1 MYLPGRRMC
10 SDRMRWQRVQK
21 NSLFAEVHLGKMNR
35 QKEQHM
41 IRAKS
46 GYQEWLKPRSLAIAA
61 VSAMLVIF
69 TACAV
74 GPDYVKPKTEAPP
87 AYKEAA
93 GWKVAQPQEA
103 AVRGAWWKIFQDP
116 QLDALEE
123 QVNISN
129 QNVAAAEAQF
139 RQARALVQAARAGYF
154 PNVSVG
160 AQATRSLGSA
170 TAPGALGT
178 TNQVSD
184 LLLTGTA
191 SWEPDIWGKVR
202 RSVEASQA
210 SAQASEADLESLRL
224 STQATLAQN
233 YFQLC
238 ALDAQKK
245 LLDATVAAYQ
255 KTLELTNRRYASGVS
270 SRADVLQAE
279 TQLKTTQAQAI
290 DVGVQRAQLEH
301 AIALLVGKPPSGLS
315 VPVTPL
321 AATPVA
327 VPFGIPSEL
336 LERRPDIAA
345 AERRI
350 AAANAQIGVAKAA
363 YYPNVVLNAVG
374 GFESSHLSDWLSW
387 PSRLW
392 SVGMSLTET
401 VFDAGLRSA
410 LTDQARAAYDQTVA
424 TYRQTVLGGFQEVED
439 NLAAI
444 RILEEESRIQGEAVS
459 AARRSLEFSMN
470 QYRAGTIS
478 YLDVVVVQ
486 AILLSNEITAINI
499 LGRRMTASVLLVKAV
514 GGGWNSASLPSNKD
528 LNSSGNDKRD

>member
-1 MYLPGRRMC
+1 
-10 SDRMRWQRVQK
+10 
-21 NSLFAEVHLGKMNR
+21 
-35 QKEQHM
+35 M

-46 GYQEWLKPRSLAIAA
+46 GYLKWKKPRTLASAAIAG
-61 VSAMLVIF
+61 VLVIF

-74 GPDYVKPKTEAPP
+74 GPDYVRPKDEAPA

-93 GWKVAQPQEA
+93 EWKVAQPQESV
-103 AVRGAWWKIFQDP
+103 VRGAWWKIFQDP
-116 QLDALEE
+116 QLDTLEE

-139 RQARALVQAARAGYF
+139 RQARAAVQAARAGYF

-170 TAPGALGT
+170 NALGALGA

-202 RSVEASQA
+202 RTVEASQA
-210 SAQASEADLESLRL
+210 GAQASAADLESIRL
-224 STQATLAQN
+224 STQAALAQN

-238 ALDAQKK
+238 SLDAQKK
-245 LLDATVAAYQ
+245 FLDETVAAYQ
-255 KTLELTNRRYASGVS
+255 KTLELTKRRYASGVS
-270 SRADVLQAE
+270 SRNDVLLAE
-279 TQLKTTQAQAI
+279 TQLKTTQAQAV

-301 AIALLVGKPPSGLS
+301 AIALLVGKPPSALS
-315 VPVTPL
+315 IPATPL
-321 AATPVA
+321 AATPVT

-345 AERRI
+345 AERRV

-363 YYPNVVLNAVG
+363 YFPNVLLNATG

-392 SVGMSLTET
+392 SVGLSLTET

-410 LTDQARAAYDQTVA
+410 LTDQARAAYDATVA
-424 TYRQTVLGGFQEVED
+424 SYRQTVLGGFQEVED
-439 NLAAI
+439 NLAAL
-444 RILEEESRIQGEAVS
+444 RILEEESRIQDEAVS
-459 AARRSLEFSMN
+459 AARKSLDISRN
-470 QYRAGTIS
+470 QYKAGTIS

-486 AILLSNEITAINI
+486 AIWLANERTAIDI
-499 LGRRMTASVLLVKAV
+499 LGRRMAASVLLIKAI
-514 GGGWNSASLPSNKD
+514 GGGWNSTSLPSNKD
-528 LNSSGNDKRD
+528 LNSSKNDKHD

>member
-1 MYLPGRRMC
+1 
-10 SDRMRWQRVQK
+10 
-21 NSLFAEVHLGKMNR
+21 
-35 QKEQHM
+35 M
-41 IRAKS
+41 IHHKS
-46 GYQEWLKPRSLAIAA
+46 GHRELAKPRSLAIAA
-61 VSAMLVIF
+61 VAAMLVIF

-74 GPDYVKPKTEAPP
+74 GPDYVKPKDEVPA

-93 GWKVAQPQEA
+93 EWKVAQPQEA
-103 AVRGAWWKIFQDP
+103 VVRGAWWKIFQDP

-139 RQARALVQAARAGYF
+139 RQARAAVQAARAGYF
-154 PNVSVG
+154 PNLSIG
-160 AQATRSLGSA
+160 AQATRSLASA
-170 TAPGALGT
+170 NAGNALGT

-191 SWEPDIWGKVR
+191 SWEPDVWGKVR
-202 RSVEASQA
+202 RTVEASQA
-210 SAQASEADLESLRL
+210 GAQASAADLESLRL
-224 STQATLAQN
+224 STQAALAQN

-245 LLDATVAAYQ
+245 LLDATAAAFQ
-255 KTLELTNRRYASGVS
+255 KSMDMTERRYVSGVS

-290 DVGVQRAQLEH
+290 DVGVQRSQLEH

-315 VPVTPL
+315 VPATPL

-345 AERRI
+345 AERRV

-363 YYPNVVLNAVG
+363 YFPNVVLNATG

-392 SVGMSLTET
+392 SVGLALTET

-410 LTDQARAAYDQTVA
+410 LTDQARAAYDATVA
-424 TYRQTVLGGFQEVED
+424 SYRQTVLGGFQEVED
-439 NLAAI
+439 NLAAL

-459 AARRSLEFSMN
+459 AARRSLEVSMN

-478 YLDVVVVQ
+478 YIDVVTVQ
-486 AILLSNEITAINI
+486 TILLANERTAIDI
-499 LGRRMTASVLLVKAV
+499 LGRRMAASVLLIKAI
-514 GGGWNSASLPSNKD
+514 GGGWNSASLPSNKE
-528 LNSSGNDKRD
+528 LNSSRDDKRD

>member
-1 MYLPGRRMC
+1 
-10 SDRMRWQRVQK
+10 
-21 NSLFAEVHLGKMNR
+21 
-35 QKEQHM
+35 M
-41 IRAKS
+41 IRDKS
-46 GYQEWLKPRSLAIAA
+46 GCLIWKKPRTLATAAIAG
-61 VSAMLVIF
+61 MLVIF

-74 GPDYVKPKTEAPP
+74 GPDYVRPKAEVPA

-93 GWKVAQPQEA
+93 EWKVAQPQEA

-129 QNVAAAEAQF
+129 QNVAIAEAQF
-139 RQARALVQAARAGYF
+139 RQARAVVQAARAGYF
-154 PNVSVG
+154 PTVAIG
-160 AQATRSLGSA
+160 ASATRSLGSSNA
-170 TAPGALGT
+170 GNALGT
-178 TNQVSD
+178 ANQVSD

-202 RSVEASQA
+202 RTVEASQA
-210 SAQASEADLESLRL
+210 GAQASAADLESIRL
-224 STQATLAQN
+224 STQAALAQD

-245 LLDATVAAYQ
+245 LLEATVAAYQ
-255 KTLELTNRRYASGVS
+255 KSLDLTNRRYASGVS
-270 SRADVLQAE
+270 SKADVLQAE

-301 AIALLVGKPPSGLS
+301 AVALLVGKPASVLS
-315 VPVTPL
+315 IPVTPL

-345 AERRI
+345 AERRL

-363 YYPNVVLNAVG
+363 YFPNIILSATG
-374 GFESSHLSDWLSW
+374 GFESSHLFDWLSW

-392 SVGMSLTET
+392 SVGLALTET

-410 LTDQARAAYDQTVA
+410 LTDQARAAYDATVA
-424 TYRQTVLGGFQEVED
+424 SYRQTVLGGFQEVED
-439 NLAAI
+439 NLAAL
-444 RILEEESRIQGEAVS
+444 RILEDESRIQGEAVS
-459 AARRSLEFSMN
+459 AARRSVELSMN

-478 YLDVVVVQ
+478 YLDVVTVQ
-486 AILLSNEITAINI
+486 AILLVNERTAIDI
-499 LGRRMTASVLLVKAV
+499 LGRRMAASVLLIKAI
-514 GGGWNSASLPSNKD
+514 GGGWNSSTLPSNKD
-528 LNSSGNDKRD
+528 LNSSKDDKRD

>member
-1 MYLPGRRMC
+1 
-10 SDRMRWQRVQK
+10 
-21 NSLFAEVHLGKMNR
+21 
-35 QKEQHM
+35 M
-41 IRAKS
+41 IRDKS
-46 GYQEWLKPRSLAIAA
+46 GCLIWKKPRILATAAIAG
-61 VSAMLVIF
+61 MLVIF

-74 GPDYVKPKTEAPP
+74 GPDYVRPKDEAPA

-93 GWKVAQPQEA
+93 EWKVAQPQEA
-103 AVRGAWWKIFQDP
+103 VVRGAWWKIFQDP

-139 RQARALVQAARAGYF
+139 RQARAVVQAARAGYF
-154 PNVSVG
+154 PTVAIG
-160 AQATRSLGSA
+160 ASATRSLGSA
-170 TAPGALGT
+170 NAASGLGA

-202 RSVEASQA
+202 RTVEASQA
-210 SAQASEADLESLRL
+210 GAQASAADLESIRL
-224 STQATLAQN
+224 STQAALAQN

-238 ALDAQKK
+238 AVDAQKK
-245 LLDATVAAYQ
+245 LLEATVAAYQ
-255 KTLELTNRRYASGVS
+255 KSLELTNRRYTSGVS

-301 AIALLVGKPPSGLS
+301 AIALLVGKPPSALS

-327 VPFGIPSEL
+327 IPFGIPSEL

-345 AERRI
+345 AERRL

-363 YYPNVVLNAVG
+363 YFPNVVLNATG

-392 SVGMSLTET
+392 AVGLALTET

-410 LTDQARAAYDQTVA
+410 LTDQARAAYDATVA
-424 TYRQTVLGGFQEVED
+424 SYRQTVLGGFQEVED
-439 NLAAI
+439 NLAAL

-459 AARRSLEFSMN
+459 AARRSVELSMN
-470 QYRAGTIS
+470 QYKAGTIS

-486 AILLSNEITAINI
+486 AIWLANERVAIDI
-499 LGRRMTASVLLVKAV
+499 LGRRMVASVLLIKAI
-514 GGGWNSASLPSNKD
+514 GGGWNSSALPSNKD
-528 LNSSGNDKRD
+528 LNSSENDKRD

>member
-1 MYLPGRRMC
+1 
-10 SDRMRWQRVQK
+10 
-21 NSLFAEVHLGKMNR
+21 
-35 QKEQHM
+35 M
-41 IRAKS
+41 IHHKS
-46 GYQEWLKPRSLAIAA
+46 GYREWAKPRSLAIAA
-61 VSAMLVIF
+61 VAGMLVIF

-74 GPDYVKPKTEAPP
+74 GPDYVRPKDEAPA

-93 GWKVAQPQEA
+93 EWKVAQPQEA
-103 AVRGAWWKIFQDP
+103 VVRGAWWKIFQDP
-116 QLDALEE
+116 QLDTLEE

-139 RQARALVQAARAGYF
+139 RQARAAVQAARAGYF
-154 PNVSVG
+154 PNLSIG
-160 AQATRSLGSA
+160 AQATRSLASGNA
-170 TAPGALGT
+170 GNALGT

-202 RSVEASQA
+202 RTVEASQA
-210 SAQASEADLESLRL
+210 GAQASAADLESLRL
-224 STQATLAQN
+224 STQAALAQN

-245 LLDATVAAYQ
+245 LLDATAAAFQ
-255 KTLELTNRRYASGVS
+255 KSMDMTERRYASGVS

-290 DVGVQRAQLEH
+290 DVGVQRSQLEH

-315 VPVTPL
+315 VPATPL

-345 AERRI
+345 AERRV

-363 YYPNVVLNAVG
+363 YFPNVVLNATG

-392 SVGMSLTET
+392 SVGLALTET

-410 LTDQARAAYDQTVA
+410 LTDQARAAYDATVA
-424 TYRQTVLGGFQEVED
+424 SYRQTVLGGFQEVED
-439 NLAAI
+439 NLAAL

-459 AARRSLEFSMN
+459 AARRSLEVSMN

-478 YLDVVVVQ
+478 YIEVVTVQ
-486 AILLSNEITAINI
+486 TILLANERTAIDI
-499 LGRRMTASVLLVKAV
+499 LSRRMAASVLLIKAI
-514 GGGWNSASLPSNKD
+514 GGGWNSASLPSNKE
-528 LNSSGNDKRD
+528 LNSSRDDKRD

>member
-1 MYLPGRRMC
+1 
-10 SDRMRWQRVQK
+10 
-21 NSLFAEVHLGKMNR
+21 
-35 QKEQHM
+35 
-41 IRAKS
+41 
-46 GYQEWLKPRSLAIAA
+46 
-61 VSAMLVIF
+61 
-69 TACAV
+69 
-74 GPDYVKPKTEAPP
+74 
-87 AYKEAA
+87 
-93 GWKVAQPQEA
+93 
-103 AVRGAWWKIFQDP
+103 
-116 QLDALEE
+116 
-123 QVNISN
+123 VNISN

-139 RQARALVQAARAGYF
+139 RQARAAVQAARAGYF
-154 PNVSVG
+154 PNLSIG
-160 AQATRSLGSA
+160 AQATRSLASA
-170 TAPGALGT
+170 NAGNALGT

-191 SWEPDIWGKVR
+191 SWEPDVWGKVR
-202 RSVEASQA
+202 RTVEASQA
-210 SAQASEADLESLRL
+210 GAQASAADLESLRL
-224 STQATLAQN
+224 STQAALAQN

-245 LLDATVAAYQ
+245 LLDATAAAFQ
-255 KTLELTNRRYASGVS
+255 KSMDMTERRYVSGVS

-290 DVGVQRAQLEH
+290 DVGVQRSQLEH

-315 VPVTPL
+315 VPATPL

-345 AERRI
+345 AERRV

-363 YYPNVVLNAVG
+363 YFPNVVLNATG

-392 SVGMSLTET
+392 SVGLALTET

-410 LTDQARAAYDQTVA
+410 LTDQARAAYDATVA
-424 TYRQTVLGGFQEVED
+424 SYRQTVLGGFQEVED
-439 NLAAI
+439 NLAAL

-459 AARRSLEFSMN
+459 AARRSLEVSMN

-478 YLDVVVVQ
+478 YIEVVTVQ
-486 AILLSNEITAINI
+486 TILLANERTAIDI
-499 LGRRMTASVLLVKAV
+499 LSRRMAASVLLIKAI
-514 GGGWNSASLPSNKD
+514 GGGWNSASLPSNKE
-528 LNSSGNDKRD
+528 LNSSRDDKRD

>member
-1 MYLPGRRMC
+1 
-10 SDRMRWQRVQK
+10 
-21 NSLFAEVHLGKMNR
+21 
-35 QKEQHM
+35 M
-41 IRAKS
+41 IRVRS
-46 GYQEWLKPRSLAIAA
+46 GYREWIKPRSLAIAA
-61 VSAMLVIF
+61 VAGMLVIF
-69 TACAV
+69 IACAV
-74 GPDYVKPKTEAPP
+74 GPDYVRPKTEAPA

-93 GWKVAQPQEA
+93 EWKVAQPQEA
-103 AVRGAWWKIFQDP
+103 VVRGAWWKIFKDP

-154 PNVSVG
+154 PTAAIG
-160 AQATRSLGSA
+160 ASATRSLGSA
-170 TAPGALGT
+170 NAGNGLGT

-202 RSVEASQA
+202 RTVEASQA
-210 SAQASEADLESLRL
+210 GAQASAADLESIRL
-224 STQATLAQN
+224 STQAALAQD

-255 KTLELTNRRYASGVS
+255 KAMDLTNRRYASGVS
-270 SRADVLQAE
+270 SKADVLQAE

-301 AIALLVGKPPSGLS
+301 AVALLVGKPASVLS
-315 VPVTPL
+315 IPVTPL
-321 AATPVA
+321 AATPAA

-345 AERRI
+345 AERRV

-363 YYPNVVLNAVG
+363 YFPNIVLNATG
-374 GFESSHLSDWLSW
+374 GFESSHLFDWISW

-392 SVGMSLTET
+392 SVGLALTET

-410 LTDQARAAYDQTVA
+410 LTDQARAAYDATVA
-424 TYRQTVLGGFQEVED
+424 SYRQTVLGGFQEVED
-439 NLAAI
+439 NLAAL

-459 AARRSLEFSMN
+459 AARRSVDLSMN

-478 YLDVVVVQ
+478 YLDVVTVQ
-486 AILLSNEITAINI
+486 AILLVNERTAIDI
-499 LGRRMTASVLLVKAV
+499 LGRRMAASVLLIKAI
-514 GGGWNSASLPSNKD
+514 GGGWNSSTLPSNKD
-528 LNSSGNDKRD
+528 LNSSKNDKRD

>member
-1 MYLPGRRMC
+1 M
-10 SDRMRWQRVQK
+10 
-21 NSLFAEVHLGKMNR
+21 FARLRLGKMNR

-41 IRAKS
+41 IHATS
-46 GYQEWLKPRSLAIAA
+46 GYQEWVKPRSLAIAA
-61 VSAMLVIF
+61 VAGMLVIF

-93 GWKVAQPQEA
+93 GWKVAEPQEA

-139 RQARALVQAARAGYF
+139 RQARAAVQAARAGYF
-154 PNVSVG
+154 PTVSLG
-160 AQATRSLGSA
+160 AQATRSLRSA
-170 TAPGALGT
+170 NAPGTLGAPT
-178 TNQVSD
+178 DQFTD

-191 SWEPDIWGKVR
+191 SWEADVWGRVR
-202 RSVEASQA
+202 RTVEASQA
-210 SAQASEADLESLRL
+210 SAQASAADLESIRL
-224 STQATLAQN
+224 STQAALAQT

-245 LLDATVAAYQ
+245 LLDETVAALQ
-255 KTLELTNRRYASGVS
+255 KSFDLTKKRYASGVS

-279 TQLKTTQAQAI
+279 TQLKTTQAQAV

-301 AIALLVGKPPSGLS
+301 AIALLVGKPASAFSIPAKPLA
-315 VPVTPL
+315 VKPVVTPVGL
-321 AATPVA
+321 
-327 VPFGIPSEL
+327 PSEL
-336 LERRPDIAA
+336 LERRPDIAG
-345 AERRI
+345 AERRL

-363 YYPNVVLNAVG
+363 YFPSVILNASG
-374 GFESSHLSDWLSW
+374 GFESTSLSDWLNW

-392 SVGMSLTET
+392 SVGLAVTET

-424 TYRQTVLGGFQEVED
+424 AYRQTVLGAFQDVED
-439 NLAAI
+439 NLAAL
-444 RILEEESRIQGEAVS
+444 RILEEESRVQGEAVS

-478 YLDVVVVQ
+478 YLDVVTVQ
-486 AILLSNEITAINI
+486 TILLANEITAINI
-499 LGRRMTASVLLVKAV
+499 LGRRMAASVLLIRAI

-528 LNSSGNDKRD
+528 LNSSENNKRN

>member
-1 MYLPGRRMC
+1 
-10 SDRMRWQRVQK
+10 
-21 NSLFAEVHLGKMNR
+21 
-35 QKEQHM
+35 M
-41 IRAKS
+41 IRAKA
-46 GYQEWLKPRSLAIAA
+46 GYREWIKPRSLAIAA
-61 VSAMLVIF
+61 VAGMLVIF
-69 TACAV
+69 TGCAV
-74 GPDYVKPKTEAPP
+74 GPDYVKPEDEVPA
-87 AYKEAA
+87 AYKEGAE
-93 GWKVAQPQEA
+93 WKVAQPQEA
-103 AVRGAWWKIFQDP
+103 VVRGAWWKIFQDH

-139 RQARALVQAARAGYF
+139 RQARAAVQAARAGYF
-154 PNVSVG
+154 PNVAMG

-170 TAPGALGT
+170 NAPNSLGA

-191 SWEPDIWGKVR
+191 SWEPDVWGKVR
-202 RSVEASQA
+202 RTVEASQA
-210 SAQASEADLESLRL
+210 GAQASAADLESIRL
-224 STQATLAQN
+224 STQAALAQN

-238 ALDAQKK
+238 SLDAQKK
-245 LLDATVAAYQ
+245 LLNATVAAFQ
-255 KTLELTNRRYASGVS
+255 KTLELTNRRYVSGVS

-290 DVGVQRAQLEH
+290 DVGVQRSQLEH
-301 AIALLVGKPPSGLS
+301 AIALLVGKAPSVLS
-315 VPVTPL
+315 IPATPL

-336 LERRPDIAA
+336 LERRPDIAG
-345 AERRI
+345 AERRL

-363 YYPNVVLNAVG
+363 YFPNVILNATG

-392 SVGMSLTET
+392 SVGLALTET

-410 LTDQARAAYDQTVA
+410 LTDQARAAYDATVA
-424 TYRQTVLGGFQEVED
+424 SYRQTVLGGFQEVED
-439 NLAAI
+439 NLAAL

-478 YLDVVVVQ
+478 YLDVVTVQ
-486 AILLSNEITAINI
+486 TILLANEITAINI
-499 LGRRMTASVLLVKAV
+499 LGRRMAASVLLIRAI
-514 GGGWNSASLPSNKD
+514 GGGWNSSSLPSNKD
-528 LNSSGNDKRD
+528 LNSSDNNKRN

>member
-1 MYLPGRRMC
+1 
-10 SDRMRWQRVQK
+10 
-21 NSLFAEVHLGKMNR
+21 
-35 QKEQHM
+35 M
-41 IRAKS
+41 IHHKS
-46 GYQEWLKPRSLAIAA
+46 GHRELAKPRSLAIAA
-61 VSAMLVIF
+61 VAAMLVIF

-74 GPDYVKPKTEAPP
+74 GPDYVKPKDEVPA

-93 GWKVAQPQEA
+93 EWKVAQPQEA
-103 AVRGAWWKIFQDP
+103 VVRGAWWKIFQDP

-139 RQARALVQAARAGYF
+139 RQARAAVQAARAGYF
-154 PNVSVG
+154 PNLSIG
-160 AQATRSLGSA
+160 AQATRSLASA
-170 TAPGALGT
+170 NAGNALGT

-191 SWEPDIWGKVR
+191 SWEPDVWGKVR
-202 RSVEASQA
+202 RTVEASQA
-210 SAQASEADLESLRL
+210 GAQASAADLESLRL
-224 STQATLAQN
+224 STQAALAQN

-245 LLDATVAAYQ
+245 LLDATAAAFQ
-255 KTLELTNRRYASGVS
+255 KSMDMTQRRYVSGVS

-290 DVGVQRAQLEH
+290 DVGVQRSQLEH

-315 VPVTPL
+315 VPATPL

-345 AERRI
+345 AERRV

-363 YYPNVVLNAVG
+363 YFPNVVLNATG

-392 SVGMSLTET
+392 SVGLALTET

-410 LTDQARAAYDQTVA
+410 LTDQARAAYDATVA
-424 TYRQTVLGGFQEVED
+424 SYRQTVLGGFQEVED
-439 NLAAI
+439 NLAAL

-459 AARRSLEFSMN
+459 AARRSLEVSMN

-478 YLDVVVVQ
+478 YIEVVTVQ
-486 AILLSNEITAINI
+486 TILLANERTAIDI
-499 LGRRMTASVLLVKAV
+499 LGRRMAASVLLIKAI
-514 GGGWNSASLPSNKD
+514 GGGWNSASLPSNKE
-528 LNSSGNDKRD
+528 LNSSRDDKRD

>member
-1 MYLPGRRMC
+1 
-10 SDRMRWQRVQK
+10 
-21 NSLFAEVHLGKMNR
+21 
-35 QKEQHM
+35 M

-46 GYQEWLKPRSLAIAA
+46 GYIKWKKPRTVAAAAIAG
-61 VSAMLVIF
+61 VLVIF

-74 GPDYVKPKTEAPP
+74 GPDYVRPKAEVP
-87 AYKEAA
+87 AVYKEAA
-93 GWKVAQPQEA
+93 EWKVAQPQEA
-103 AVRGAWWKIFQDP
+103 VVRGAWWKIFQDP
-116 QLDALEE
+116 QLDALAE

-139 RQARALVQAARAGYF
+139 RQARALVQATRAGYF
-154 PNVSVG
+154 PNLAMG
-160 AQATRSLGSA
+160 ASATRSLGSSNA
-170 TAPGALGT
+170 GNALGT

-202 RSVEASQA
+202 RTVEASEAGAQA
-210 SAQASEADLESLRL
+210 SAADLESIRL
-224 STQATLAQN
+224 STQAALAQN

-255 KTLELTNRRYASGVS
+255 KAMELTNRRYASGVS
-270 SRADVLQAE
+270 SRADALQAE
-279 TQLKTTQAQAI
+279 TQFKTTQAQAI

-301 AIALLVGKPPSGLS
+301 AIALLVGKPASVLS
-315 VPVTPL
+315 IPVTPL

-345 AERRI
+345 AERRL

-363 YYPNVVLNAVG
+363 YFPNIVLNATG

-392 SVGMSLTET
+392 SVGLGLTQA

-410 LTDQARAAYDQTVA
+410 LTDQARAAYDATVA
-424 TYRQTVLGGFQEVED
+424 SYRQTVLGGFQEVED
-439 NLAAI
+439 NLAAL

-459 AARRSLEFSMN
+459 AARRSVDLSMN

-478 YLDVVVVQ
+478 YLDVVTVQ
-486 AILLSNEITAINI
+486 TISLVNERTAIDI
-499 LGRRMTASVLLVKAV
+499 LGRRMAASVLLIKAI
-514 GGGWNSASLPSNKD
+514 GGGWSSSALPSNKD
-528 LNSSGNDKRD
+528 LNSSKDDKRD

>member
-1 MYLPGRRMC
+1 
-10 SDRMRWQRVQK
+10 
-21 NSLFAEVHLGKMNR
+21 
-35 QKEQHM
+35 M
-41 IRAKS
+41 IPAKS
-46 GYQEWLKPRSLAIAA
+46 GYRKWKRPRALANVAIAG
-61 VSAMLVIF
+61 MLVIF

-74 GPDYVKPKTEAPP
+74 GPDYVRPKAEAP
-87 AYKEAA
+87 ASYKEAA
-93 GWKVAQPQEA
+93 VWKVAQPQEA
-103 AVRGAWWKIFQDP
+103 VVRGAWWKIFQDP

-129 QNVAAAEAQF
+129 QNVAAAEAQY

-154 PNVSVG
+154 PTAAIG
-160 AQATRSLGSA
+160 AAATRSLRSSNAGN
-170 TAPGALGT
+170 ALGT

-184 LLLTGTA
+184 LLLMGTA

-210 SAQASEADLESLRL
+210 GAQASAADLEAIRL

-238 ALDAQKK
+238 TLDAQKK

-255 KTLELTNRRYASGVS
+255 KTVELTNRRYVSGVS
-270 SRADVLQAE
+270 SRADVLLAE

-290 DVGVQRAQLEH
+290 DLGVLRAQLEH

-315 VPVTPL
+315 IPATPL

-345 AERRI
+345 AERRL
-350 AAANAQIGVAKAA
+350 AAANAQIGVAEAA
-363 YYPNVVLNAVG
+363 YFPNIVLNATG

-392 SVGMSLTET
+392 SVGLSLTET

-410 LTDQARAAYDQTVA
+410 LTDQARAAYDATVA
-424 TYRQTVLGGFQEVED
+424 SYRQTVLGGFQEVED
-439 NLAAI
+439 NLAAL

-459 AARRSLEFSMN
+459 AARRSVELSMN
-470 QYRAGTIS
+470 QYRAGTVS
-478 YLDVVVVQ
+478 YLEVVIVQ
-486 AILLSNEITAINI
+486 AILLANERIAIDI
-499 LGRRMTASVLLVKAV
+499 LGRRMAASVLLIKAI
-514 GGGWNSASLPSNKD
+514 GGGWSSAELPSNTD
-528 LNSSGNDKRD
+528 LSSSSKNDKRD

>member
-1 MYLPGRRMC
+1 M
-10 SDRMRWQRVQK
+10 V
-21 NSLFAEVHLGKMNR
+21 
-35 QKEQHM
+35 
-41 IRAKS
+41 RAKS
-46 GYQEWLKPRSLAIAA
+46 GYRELIKPRSLAIAA
-61 VSAMLVIF
+61 VLGMLAIF

-74 GPDYVKPKTEAPP
+74 GPDYVRPKDEVPA

-93 GWKVAQPQEA
+93 EWKVAQPQEA
-103 AVRGAWWKIFQDP
+103 VVRGAWWKIFQDP
-116 QLDALEE
+116 QLNALEE

-139 RQARALVQAARAGYF
+139 RQARAIVQAARAGYF
-154 PNVSVG
+154 PNVAIG
-160 AQATRSLGSA
+160 ASASRSLGSSNA
-170 TAPGALGT
+170 GNALGA

-191 SWEPDIWGKVR
+191 SWEPDIWGRVR
-202 RSVEASQA
+202 RTVEASQA
-210 SAQASEADLESLRL
+210 GAQASAADLESIRL
-224 STQATLAQN
+224 STQAALAQS

-255 KTLELTNRRYASGVS
+255 KAMDLTNRRYASGVS

-301 AIALLVGKPPSGLS
+301 AIALLVGKPAS
-315 VPVTPL
+315 VLFIPVTPL

-345 AERRI
+345 AERRL

-363 YYPNVVLNAVG
+363 YFPNVLLNATG

-392 SVGMSLTET
+392 SVGMGLTQT

-410 LTDQARAAYDQTVA
+410 LTDQARAAYDANVA
-424 TYRQTVLGGFQEVED
+424 SYRQTVLGGFLEVED
-439 NLAAI
+439 NLAAL

-459 AARRSLEFSMN
+459 AARRSVELSMN

-478 YLDVVVVQ
+478 YLEVVIVQ
-486 AILLSNEITAINI
+486 AILLANERVAIDI
-499 LGRRMTASVLLVKAV
+499 LGRRMAASVLLIKAI
-514 GGGWNSASLPSNKD
+514 GGGWNSAALPSNND
-528 LNSSGNDKRD
+528 LNSSENDKRN

>member
-1 MYLPGRRMC
+1 
-10 SDRMRWQRVQK
+10 
-21 NSLFAEVHLGKMNR
+21 
-35 QKEQHM
+35 M
-41 IRAKS
+41 IRPKTNFRD
-46 GYQEWLKPRSLAIAA
+46 WIKPRTLAVAAIAG
-61 VSAMLVIF
+61 MLVIF

-74 GPDYVKPKTEAPP
+74 GPDYVRPKAEAPL

-93 GWKVAQPQEA
+93 DWKIAEPQEA
-103 AVRGAWWKIFQDP
+103 VVRGAWWKTFQDP

-139 RQARALVQAARAGYF
+139 RQARAAVQAARAGYF
-154 PNVSVG
+154 PTVAIG
-160 AQATRSLGSA
+160 AAATRSLASA
-170 TAPGALGT
+170 NAPSSLGT
-178 TNQVSD
+178 TNQISD

-210 SAQASEADLESLRL
+210 SAQASAADLESLRL

-245 LLDATVAAYQ
+245 LLDETVAAYQ

-270 SRADVLQAE
+270 SRNDVLLAE

-301 AIALLVGKPPSGLS
+301 AIAILVGKPPSGLS
-315 VPVTPL
+315 IPATPL
-321 AATPVA
+321 AAKPVVTPV
-327 VPFGIPSEL
+327 GIPSQL
-336 LERRPDIAA
+336 LERRPDIAG
-345 AERRI
+345 AERRL

-363 YYPNVVLNAVG
+363 YFPNVVLNASG
-374 GFESSHLSDWLSW
+374 GFESSHFSDWLNW

-392 SVGMSLTET
+392 AVGLSLTET

-424 TYRQTVLGGFQEVED
+424 SYRQTVLGAFQDVED
-439 NLAAI
+439 NLAAL
-444 RILEEESRIQGEAVS
+444 RILEEEYRVQGEAVD
-459 AARRSLEFSMN
+459 AARRSLEVSRN
-470 QYRAGTIS
+470 QYKAGTIS

-486 AILLSNEITAINI
+486 AIWLANERNAIDI
-499 LGRRMTASVLLVKAV
+499 LGRRMVASVLLIKAI
-514 GGGWNSASLPSNKD
+514 GGGWSSAELPSNKD
-528 LNSSGNDKRD
+528 LNSSMNENRD

>member
-1 MYLPGRRMC
+1 
-10 SDRMRWQRVQK
+10 
-21 NSLFAEVHLGKMNR
+21 
-35 QKEQHM
+35 M
-41 IRAKS
+41 IPAKS
-46 GYQEWLKPRSLAIAA
+46 GYRKWKKPRALATAAIAG
-61 VSAMLVIF
+61 MLVIF

-74 GPDYVKPKTEAPP
+74 GPDYVKPKAEAPA

-93 GWKVAQPQEA
+93 VWKVAQPQEA
-103 AVRGAWWKIFQDP
+103 VVRGAWWKIFQDP

-129 QNVAAAEAQF
+129 QNVAAAEAQY

-154 PNVSVG
+154 PTVAIG
-160 AQATRSLGSA
+160 AAATRSLRSSNAGN
-170 TAPGALGT
+170 ALGT

-184 LLLTGTA
+184 LLLMGTA

-202 RSVEASQA
+202 RSVEARQAGAQA
-210 SAQASEADLESLRL
+210 SAADLEAIRL

-255 KTLELTNRRYASGVS
+255 KTVELTNRRYVSGVS
-270 SRADVLQAE
+270 SRADILLAE

-290 DVGVQRAQLEH
+290 DLGLQRAQLEH

-315 VPVTPL
+315 IPATPL

-345 AERRI
+345 AERRL
-350 AAANAQIGVAKAA
+350 AAANAQIGVAEAA
-363 YYPNVVLNAVG
+363 YFPNIVLNATG

-392 SVGMSLTET
+392 SVGLGLTQT

-410 LTDQARAAYDQTVA
+410 LTDQARAAYDATVA
-424 TYRQTVLGGFQEVED
+424 SYRQTVLGGFQEVED
-439 NLAAI
+439 NLAAL

-478 YLDVVVVQ
+478 YLEVVTVQ
-486 AILLSNEITAINI
+486 TILLTNERTAIDI
-499 LGRRMTASVLLVKAV
+499 LSRRMAASVLLIKAI
-514 GGGWNSASLPSNKD
+514 GGGWNSSALPSNKD
-528 LNSSGNDKRD
+528 LNSSKNDKHD

>member
-1 MYLPGRRMC
+1 
-10 SDRMRWQRVQK
+10 
-21 NSLFAEVHLGKMNR
+21 
-35 QKEQHM
+35 M

-46 GYQEWLKPRSLAIAA
+46 GYREWIKPRSLAIATIA
-61 VSAMLVIF
+61 GMLVIF
-69 TACAV
+69 IACAV
-74 GPDYVKPKTEAPP
+74 GPDYVRPKDEAPV

-93 GWKVAQPQEA
+93 DWKVAQPQEA
-103 AVRGAWWKIFQDP
+103 VVRGAWWKIFQDP

-154 PNVSVG
+154 PTVAIG
-160 AQATRSLGSA
+160 ASATRSLGSSNA
-170 TAPGALGT
+170 GNALGTT

-202 RSVEASQA
+202 RTVEASQA
-210 SAQASEADLESLRL
+210 GAQASAADLESIRL
-224 STQATLAQN
+224 STQAILAQS

-255 KTLELTNRRYASGVS
+255 KTMDMTNRRYASGVS
-270 SRADVLQAE
+270 SKADVLQAE

-315 VPVTPL
+315 IPATPL
-321 AATPVA
+321 VATPVA

-345 AERRI
+345 AERRL

-363 YYPNVVLNAVG
+363 YFPNVLLNATG

-392 SVGMSLTET
+392 SVGLSLTET

-410 LTDQARAAYDQTVA
+410 LTDQARAAYDATVA
-424 TYRQTVLGGFQEVED
+424 SYRQTVLGGFQEVED
-439 NLAAI
+439 NLAAL

-459 AARRSLEFSMN
+459 AARKSLDISRN
-470 QYRAGTIS
+470 QYKAGTIS

-486 AILLSNEITAINI
+486 AIWLANERTAIDI
-499 LGRRMTASVLLVKAV
+499 LGRRMAASVLLIKAI

-528 LNSSGNDKRD
+528 LNSSMDEKPN

>member
-1 MYLPGRRMC
+1 
-10 SDRMRWQRVQK
+10 
-21 NSLFAEVHLGKMNR
+21 
-35 QKEQHM
+35 M

-46 GYQEWLKPRSLAIAA
+46 GYREWIKPRSFAIGAIA
-61 VSAMLVIF
+61 AMLVIF
-69 TACAV
+69 IACAV
-74 GPDYVKPKTEAPP
+74 GPDYVRPKDEAPA
-87 AYKEAA
+87 AYKEGAA
-93 GWKVAQPQEA
+93 WKVAQPQEA

-154 PNVSVG
+154 PSVAIG
-160 AQATRSLGSA
+160 ASATRSLRSSNILN
-170 TAPGALGT
+170 TPMD
-178 TNQVSD
+178 QVSD

-202 RSVEASQA
+202 RTVEASQA
-210 SAQASEADLESLRL
+210 GAQASAADLESIRL
-224 STQATLAQN
+224 STQAALAQS

-245 LLDATVAAYQ
+245 LLDETVAAY
-255 KTLELTNRRYASGVS
+255 KKAMELTNRRYASGVS
-270 SRADVLQAE
+270 SRADALQAE
-279 TQLKTTQAQAI
+279 TQFKTIQAQAI

-301 AIALLVGKPPSGLS
+301 AIALLVGKPPSALS
-315 VPVTPL
+315 IPATPL
-321 AATPVA
+321 TATPVA

-345 AERRI
+345 AERRL

-363 YYPNVVLNAVG
+363 YFPNIVLNAAG

-392 SVGMSLTET
+392 SVGLGLTQA

-410 LTDQARAAYDQTVA
+410 LTDQARAAYDGTVA
-424 TYRQTVLGGFQEVED
+424 SYRQTVLGGFQEVED
-439 NLAAI
+439 NLAAL

-459 AARRSLEFSMN
+459 AARRSFEYSMN

-478 YLDVVVVQ
+478 YLDVVTVQ
-486 AILLSNEITAINI
+486 TILLANERTAIDI
-499 LGRRMTASVLLVKAV
+499 LSRRMAASVLLIKAI
-514 GGGWNSASLPSNKD
+514 GGGWNSSTLPSNKD
-528 LNSSGNDKRD
+528 LSSSKNDKRD

>member
-1 MYLPGRRMC
+1 
-10 SDRMRWQRVQK
+10 
-21 NSLFAEVHLGKMNR
+21 
-35 QKEQHM
+35 M

-46 GYQEWLKPRSLAIAA
+46 GYREWIKPRSLAIAA
-61 VSAMLVIF
+61 IAGMLVIF
-69 TACAV
+69 IACAV
-74 GPDYVKPKTEAPP
+74 GPDYVRPKAETPA

-93 GWKVAQPQEA
+93 EWKVAQPQEA
-103 AVRGAWWKIFQDP
+103 VVRGAWWKVFQDP

-154 PNVSVG
+154 PTAAIG
-160 AQATRSLGSA
+160 ASATRSLGSA
-170 TAPGALGT
+170 NAGNALGT

-202 RSVEASQA
+202 RTVEASEAGAQA
-210 SAQASEADLESLRL
+210 SAADLESIRL
-224 STQATLAQN
+224 STQAALAQS

-255 KTLELTNRRYASGVS
+255 KAMELTNRRYASGVS
-270 SRADVLQAE
+270 SKADVLQAE

-301 AIALLVGKPPSGLS
+301 AVALLVGKPASILS
-315 VPVTPL
+315 IPVTPL
-321 AATPVA
+321 AAMPAA

-345 AERRI
+345 AERRV

-363 YYPNVVLNAVG
+363 YFPNIVLNATG
-374 GFESSHLSDWLSW
+374 GFESSHLFDWLSW

-392 SVGMSLTET
+392 SVGLALTET

-410 LTDQARAAYDQTVA
+410 LTDQARAAYDATVA
-424 TYRQTVLGGFQEVED
+424 SYRQTVLGGFQEVED
-439 NLAAI
+439 NLAAL

-459 AARRSLEFSMN
+459 AARRSVDLSMN

-478 YLDVVVVQ
+478 YLDVVTVQ
-486 AILLSNEITAINI
+486 AILLVNERTAIDI
-499 LGRRMTASVLLVKAV
+499 LGRRMAASVLLIKAI
-514 GGGWNSASLPSNKD
+514 GGGWHSSTLPSNKD
-528 LNSSGNDKRD
+528 LNSSKNDKRD

>member
-1 MYLPGRRMC
+1 
-10 SDRMRWQRVQK
+10 
-21 NSLFAEVHLGKMNR
+21 
-35 QKEQHM
+35 M

-46 GYQEWLKPRSLAIAA
+46 GYRKWKKPRSLAIAA
-61 VSAMLVIF
+61 IAGALVIF
-69 TACAV
+69 IACAV
-74 GPDYVKPKTEAPP
+74 GPDYVKPKAEAPA

-93 GWKVAQPQEA
+93 DWKVAQPQEA
-103 AVRGAWWKIFQDP
+103 VVRGAWWKIFKDP

-129 QNVAAAEAQF
+129 QNVAAAEAHL

-154 PNVSVG
+154 PNAAIG
-160 AQATRSLGSA
+160 ASATRSLRSSNAGN
-170 TAPGALGT
+170 ALGT
-178 TNQVSD
+178 TDQVSD

-202 RSVEASQA
+202 RTVEASEAGAQA
-210 SAQASEADLESLRL
+210 SAADLESIRL
-224 STQATLAQN
+224 STQAALAQN

-245 LLDATVAAYQ
+245 LLDATVAAY
-255 KTLELTNRRYASGVS
+255 KKAMELTNRRYASGVS
-270 SRADVLQAE
+270 SRADALQAE
-279 TQLKTTQAQAI
+279 TQFKTTQAQAI

-301 AIALLVGKPPSGLS
+301 AIALLVGKPASVLS
-315 VPVTPL
+315 IPVTPL

-345 AERRI
+345 AERRL

-363 YYPNVVLNAVG
+363 YFPNIILNATG
-374 GFESSHLSDWLSW
+374 GFESSRLSDWLSW

-392 SVGMSLTET
+392 SVGLGLTQS

-410 LTDQARAAYDQTVA
+410 LTDQARAAYDATVA
-424 TYRQTVLGGFQEVED
+424 SYRQTVLGGFQEVED
-439 NLAAI
+439 NLAAL

-459 AARRSLEFSMN
+459 AARRSVDLSMN
-470 QYRAGTIS
+470 QYRAGIIG
-478 YLDVVVVQ
+478 YLEVVTVQ
-486 AILLSNEITAINI
+486 TILLVNERTAIDI
-499 LGRRMTASVLLVKAV
+499 LGRRLAASVLLIKAI
-514 GGGWNSASLPSNKD
+514 GGGWNSSALPSNKD
-528 LNSSGNDKRD
+528 LNSSKSDKRD